1 MILHLSKVDGQQVQ
15 FIFFNYLW
23 KAGLSLEVVVQLWHH
38 ALDFDYKWRHIVPYT
53 LVSISQVDR
62 GRHITHTIMFFL
74 KITLFLNIIL
84 EDYFRNGRHW
94 EHYQYNGLGFTCFK
108 ISGGASVVS

>member
-1 MILHLSKVDGQQVQ
+1 MILHLSKVDGQQVL
-15 FIFFNYLW
+15 II
-23 KAGLSLEVVVQLWHH
+23 SLVVVVQLWHH

-74 KITLFLNIIL
+74 KITLFFNIIL